1 MFCIFELRAIESIWT
16 SVNFA
21 FLAHVEL
28 IKLCDAPESNNMIIG
43 RSLRKNVPT
52 STSSSVEICSTWC
65 SWRG

>member
-28 IKLCDAPESNNMIIG
+28 IKLCDAPESNNM
-43 RSLRKNVPT
+43 SM
-52 STSSSVEICSTWC
+52 WC
-65 SWRG
+65 APYYARLLNWR